1 MPAGRVCYDPPIPG
15 RDSRSATPWPPAAP
29 RRRAARR
36 GNRQPERQRTCAWRS
51 LDDLVRPSK
60 EGWRDRQAQRLGR
73 FEVDH
78 KFELGGLLDGEITG
92 LGPLKDLVYVGGGAP
107 MGVGEARAE
116 RDEPPGVNELAVWR
130 NGGQAVLQS
139 IVGDRPAPLKRG
151 RGHEPEPVH
160 PSTRESVECA
170 VEVSDRA
177 NLSADEVE
185 TELGPCALDD
195 RLVPLEGFLKA
206 GGPEDADARYRG
218 CQPLEQFKL
227 LGRLLWGGLEGNAR
241 HVASGPSQACHE
253 SSAHGIW
260 NTCKHDRYG
269 VGGLLG
275 GQSGRSGGSINHVHS
290 GRDKLPGQLG
300 QALDLAFGRPILEEY
315 RLPIDVSQL
324 AQPGT
329 EVIDGGGNGGECG

>member
-1 MPAGRVCYDPPIPG
+1 MRAVAAAGWANA
-15 RDSRSATPWPPAAP
+15 SPPAP
-29 RRRAARR
+29 TARKAR
-36 GNRQPERQRTCAWRS
+36 VTTTATHNALMPS
-51 LDDLVRPSK
+51 LDDLIRPRQQRR
-60 EGWRDRQAQRLGR
+60 RDCQPESLGGL
-73 FEVDH
+73 EIDDQL
-78 KFELGGLLDGEITG
+78 ELGGLLDGEITG

-206 GGPEDADARYRG
+206 GGTEDADARYRG
-218 CQPLEQFKL
+218 CQPLEQLKL

-275 GQSGRSGGSINHVHS
+275 GQSGRSGRSIDHVHC